1 MERSRWPQADDARE
15 GCDDACSVVVDATG
29 DATTTFCSLVLGWA
43 EQAVLGSGEGRKMV
57 DLQPVKLSSQV
68 RVRVVLEP
76 AVVVKGGK
84 RGDQWLGFKMLAAA
98 QADV

>member
-1 MERSRWPQADDARE
+1 
-15 GCDDACSVVVDATG
+15 
-29 DATTTFCSLVLGWA
+29 
-43 EQAVLGSGEGRKMV
+43 MV